1 MGEKSLIGDFLQS
14 TPFVWR
20 FPPNKLFL
28 EISSNQPRLFG
39 DFLQTKFVWRFPP
52 INPVCL
58 EISSKQTPFVWRFP
72 PINPVCLE
80 ISSKQSLFGDFLQ
93 STPFVW
99 RFPPNKVC
107 LEISSNQTPFV
118 WRFPPNKVCLEISSN
133 QPRLFGDFLQSTPFV
148 WRFPPNKVCLE
159 ISSTQP
165 RLCQFVWRFHQK
177 TSLFGDF
184 IKHEVCLLRFPPNK
198 VCLEISSSQ
207 LNQPRLFVRRFPP
220 NLNRVKQSLDKQTN
234 LVGDFLQSTDHN
246 LFVWGFHPKQS
257 LDTSSVS
264 CVMSH
269 GLVQSKS
276 GPVSLVSPSPS
287 VR

>member
-1 MGEKSLIGDFLQS
+1 MKRIFSGGKKFDWRFPPINPVCLEISSKQTFFGDFLQS

-20 FPPNKLFL
+20 FPPDKVCL

-52 INPVCL
+52 IKPRLFGDFLQTKFVWRFQSNPVCL
-58 EISSKQTPFVWRFP
+58 EISSK
-72 PINPVCLE
+72 
-80 ISSKQSLFGDFLQ
+80 
-93 STPFVW
+93 
-99 RFPPNKVC
+99 
-107 LEISSNQTPFV
+107 
-118 WRFPPNKVCLEISSN
+118 